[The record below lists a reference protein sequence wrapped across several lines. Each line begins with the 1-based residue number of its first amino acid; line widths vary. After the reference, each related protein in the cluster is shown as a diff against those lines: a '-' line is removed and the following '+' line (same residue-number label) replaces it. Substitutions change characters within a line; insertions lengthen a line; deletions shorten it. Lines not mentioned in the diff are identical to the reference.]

1 MSGQAKGTNSMKNLQ
16 IPLILAFL
24 AGPAGSAVAA
34 VPESTDVAEGRE
46 APARDRS
53 VWGRDTLTDNWFG
66 AGDALAEHGLTLSL
80 SATQVYQGVVHGG
93 VFTHRH
99 AGRYAGSYDLE
110 VEGDAARLLG
120 LKGGSF
126 YILAEGS
133 WSEGLDAS
141 SVGSVFGTSDDAG
154 GDRTIDVTEFWYE
167 QALLDDRVRV
177 RIGKIDLTG
186 GFEHKGCPVAFDC
199 NAFAGDETT
208 QFLNSALVNNPTIP
222 FPDNGIGMAVY
233 VVPADGW
240 YVAAGIADAQA
251 DAREMGFNT
260 AFDRRDDFFSIFET
274 GLVLD
279 LPSANGPLAGAC
291 RLGMWYDPQPKA
303 RWDGSGNKRDDTGF
317 YLSLDQV
324 LLRERADPDDTQ
336 GLGVFARFGC
346 ADEKVNP
353 VRTFWSAGCQYQ
365 GLIPGRDDDVLA
377 VAVARGRL
385 TDEPGAGFTAKYETI
400 MEAYYGIQV
409 APWLV
414 VSPHIQ
420 YVADPGGID
429 GVPNAVIMG
438 VRVQAAF

>member
-1 MSGQAKGTNSMKNLQ
+1 MRRRGAARRIGSLVVTIAVVLGAGGVLAQDAGESGR
-16 IPLILAFL
+16 P
-24 AGPAGSAVAA
+24 
-34 VPESTDVAEGRE
+34 GR
-46 APARDRS
+46 
-53 VWGRDTLTDNWFG
+53 VWERETLTDDWFG
-66 AGDALAEHGLTLSL
+66 GGARLAETGLTLSL

-110 VEGDAARLLG
+110 VEGDAGRLFG

-133 WSEGLDAS
+133 WSDGLDAS
-141 SVGSVFGTSDDAG
+141 SVGSVFGTNDDAG
-154 GDRTIDVTEFWYE
+154 GDRSIDVTEFWYE
-167 QALLDDRVRV
+167 HAFSDDRVRV
-177 RIGKIDLTG
+177 RIGKLDLTG
-186 GFEHKGCPVAFDC
+186 GFEHRGCPVAFDC

-208 QFLNSALVNNPTIP
+208 QFVSSALVNNPTIP

-233 VVPADGW
+233 VEPADGW

-260 AFDRRDDFFSIFET
+260 AFDRRDDSFSIFET

-279 LPSANGPLAGAC
+279 LPSANGPLAGAY

-317 YLSLDQV
+317 HLSLDQMV
-324 LLRERADPDDTQ
+324 LRERDDPEDAQ

-346 ADEKVNP
+346 ADEKVGAI
-353 VRTFWSAGCQYQ
+353 RTFWSTGSQYQ

-385 TDEPGAGFTAKYETI
+385 TDEPGAGFTAKYETV
-400 MEAYYGIQV
+400 MEAYYSIQV

-438 VRVQAAF
+438 VRLQAAF